1 MEDREVDQA
10 EVGVYREA
18 EVVAAVVQ
26 AQAVEAGQAPVALQ
40 LAVEVQDLMIRV
52 QLLQVFT

>member
-26 AQAVEAGQAPVALQ
+26 AQAVEAAQAPVALQ

>member
-1 MEDREVDQA
+1 MDQA

-26 AQAVEAGQAPVALQ
+26 AQAVEAVQAPVALQ

>member
-26 AQAVEAGQAPVALQ
+26 AQVVEVGQAPVALQ

>member
-26 AQAVEAGQAPVALQ
+26 AQAVEAVQAPVALQ

>member
-1 MEDREVDQA
+1 MDQA

-26 AQAVEAGQAPVALQ
+26 AQAVEVGQAPVALQ

>member
-18 EVVAAVVQ
+18 EMVAAVVQ